1 MGWRNRLHP
10 DFRGWCETSGKLQ
23 IYDVR
28 GRYRDTGCNRGY
40 PGNGSGYGYGGGIKS
55 INGIAVYKI
64 DDVETVIYSIF
75 GNYAKGAILRSDLTL
90 SPCYIAKQDG
100 FYAHGNTI
108 REAREELEIKLY
120 EDMPQEERIEAFVN
134 AHDLDKS
141 YPTMEFFGW
150 HNCLT
155 GSCEMGRREFA
166 KEHNIDLNGNMTTRE
181 FLELTKDAYGGKIIR
196 ETMEAYGK

>member
-1 MGWRNRLHP
+1 MEDVATWAY
-10 DFRGWCETSGKLQ
+10 DRGSGS
-23 IYDVR
+23 
-28 GRYRDTGCNRGY
+28 GY
-40 PGNGSGYGYGGGIKS
+40 SSGDGSGYGSGDGDGSGYGDGYGYGYGYGIKS
-55 INGIAVYKI
+55 INGMAVYKI
-64 DDVETVIYSIF
+64 DNVETVIYSIF
-75 GNYAKGAILRSDLTL
+75 GNYAKGAILCSDLTL

-108 REAREELEIKLY
+108 REAREALEIKLY
-120 EDMPQEERIEAFVN
+120 EYMPQEERIEAFVN

-150 HNCLT
+150 HNRLA

-166 KEHNIDLNGNMTTRE
+166 KGHNIDLNGNMTTRE

-196 ETMEAYGK
+196 ETMEAYEK